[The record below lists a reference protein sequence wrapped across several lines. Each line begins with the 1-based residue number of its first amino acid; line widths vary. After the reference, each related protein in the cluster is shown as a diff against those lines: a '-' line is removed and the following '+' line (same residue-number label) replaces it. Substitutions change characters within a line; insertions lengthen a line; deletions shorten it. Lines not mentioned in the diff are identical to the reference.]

1 MNNLKLIRAL
11 TRNTDVSWYRME
23 ASGNVADV
31 YIYDEINPWGI
42 QADQFV
48 KDLNALQASTIRLH
62 MNTPGGSVFDGIAI
76 YNALKQHKAKVETY
90 IEGVAASIGSLIA
103 LAGDKVYMAE
113 NSFFMIHEPWILAVG
128 DATELRKTAD
138 LLDKMSATLI
148 NTYVNVSEQK
158 EEQVKKW
165 LKDETWFTA
174 KEAKDAGFIDE
185 IIEKIE
191 AKASHDLS
199 DFNNVPKELLTTAK
213 QEPSNSKLAR
223 ESMRMRLELENVNI

>member
-1 MNNLKLIRAL
+1 MNKLKFIKAL
-11 TRNTDVSWYRME
+11 TRNPDISWYKMQ
-23 ASGNVADV
+23 ASENVADI

-48 KDLNALQASTIRLH
+48 KELNALQVSTIRLH

-90 IEGVAASIGSLIA
+90 IEGVAASIGSLVA

-113 NSFFMIHEPWILAVG
+113 NSFFMIHEPWILAIG
-128 DATELRKTAD
+128 DATELRKMAD
-138 LLDKMSATLI
+138 LLDKMSDTLI
-148 NTYVNVSEQK
+148 NTYVAVTEQK
-158 EEQVKKW
+158 VEQVKQW

-185 IIEKIE
+185 ITEKIDTQN
-191 AKASHDLS
+191 SHDLS
-199 DFNNVPKELLTTAK
+199 DYNNVPKELLTTAK
-213 QEPSNSKLAR
+213 KEPSNSTLIR
-223 ESMRMRLELENVNI
+223 ESMRRRLELENANI